1 MPVALASI
9 AKSLVP
15 EVPILRSWTIFRPMN
30 LWFYCGKALGRSFC
44 DWRRNLDSSRVS
56 KNILE
61 KLLTSERVSGT
72 IETFRFTKLRAL

>member
-1 MPVALASI
+1 
-9 AKSLVP
+9 
-15 EVPILRSWTIFRPMN
+15 MN